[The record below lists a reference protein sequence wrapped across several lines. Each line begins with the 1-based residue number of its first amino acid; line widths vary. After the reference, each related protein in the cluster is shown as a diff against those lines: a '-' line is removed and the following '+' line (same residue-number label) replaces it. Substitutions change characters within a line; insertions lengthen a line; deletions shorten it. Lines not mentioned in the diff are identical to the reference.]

1 MLESISRLF
10 IHLCAIFFFRIA
22 LSYFLKFHMKTLQF
36 TKKKTLKRN
45 ALKIA
50 RCLLK
55 VLSKKPLKRTYLFA
69 CFAIYFGMII
79 S

>member
-1 MLESISRLF
+1 MLESIFRLI
-10 IHLCAIFFFRIA
+10 IHLCAIFFLGLLHHFFFI
-22 LSYFLKFHMKTLQF
+22 F
-36 TKKKTLKRN
+36 TGKHCSFQEKKTLKKN
-45 ALKIA
+45 ALEIA

-55 VLSKKPLKRTYLFA
+55 VLSKKPLKKTYLFA